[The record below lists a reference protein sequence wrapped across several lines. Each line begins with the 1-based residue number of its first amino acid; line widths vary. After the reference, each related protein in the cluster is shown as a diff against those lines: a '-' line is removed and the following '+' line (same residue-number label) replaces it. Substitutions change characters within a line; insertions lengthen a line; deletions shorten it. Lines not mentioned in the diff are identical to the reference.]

1 MSDVPLDPE
10 PRQSEPQHRDT
21 SAQPR
26 RNFLEW
32 LLGVVVAVSAL
43 TFVAPMVAYLSP
55 RRTRKGTNVL
65 MGSDGRPVPYKELNT
80 NPVVA
85 GVGVNGEPTLVVK
98 YSGEVRAF
106 SAVCTH
112 LGCLVK
118 WNAAKS
124 EFLCPCHGGVFDAN
138 GVNVS
143 GPPPKPLK
151 RYKVF
156 ATAEGEI
163 GLEEVRA

>member
-1 MSDVPLDPE
+1 MDP
-10 PRQSEPQHRDT
+10 
-21 SAQPR
+21 QPR
-26 RNFLEW
+26 RTFVEW
-32 LLGVVVAVSAL
+32 LLGIVVAATAL
-43 TFVAPMVAYLSP
+43 TFVGPVIAYLSP
-55 RRTRKGTNVL
+55 KKTKKGTNVL
-65 MGSDGRPVPYKELNT
+65 MGADGRPVPFKELST
-80 NPVVA
+80 NPVVS

-118 WNAAKS
+118 WNATKS

-138 GVNVS
+138 GVNIG

-151 RYKVF
+151 RYKAF
-156 ATAEGEI
+156 ATPDGEI